1 MTNKKTEEKNDQ
13 DHFPRAAWNQT
24 SFTEMNEE

>member
-13 DHFPRAAWNQT
+13 DHFPSAAWDRA
-24 SFTEMNEE
+24 SSREMNEE